1 MNKKLLLLSVALLS
15 FATSSFAQLW
25 DIPSAA
31 ELKYETNPKVS
42 IEANGKFWQGDSTFY
57 FLYNVEADAFLSNN
71 TCPSHAQWSTHA
83 ALRRDQAN
91 KIMLGQYRLAPIIV
105 TDTSYVETVVTKTDP
120 DTTYTETVMVID
132 TTSVT
137 IPEWD
142 GVTYNIIDWYNNRW
156 WYVFPTSSYNTF
168 VDNQGQAD
176 HMWNMKSMGD
186 GIFRFSVSDLNP
198 EFNTHF
204 ADSVFGGKS
213 ETYYGFNMI
222 DPDYNADEEVPVMPL
237 IPMLDVLSNKAYN
250 PEPPEGEENLEKAEL
265 AISWRFIPEEEYLKY
280 DSYRRA
286 WNYIANGEIE
296 NFIADVEDHYGNKIN
311 TSGLYAILDSK
322 TPVSYEEIMAAK
334 GVVEQQVRD
343 YLIAT
348 LFAGATNEE
357 PANVTALM
365 VNPNFDQGNKDGWDI
380 TSGIG
385 QNLQYNYDAGVHDYT
400 LPDGTAIH
408 GHYNSETGAWIQGFI
423 EAWHSSNNLGNG
435 TISQTIIGLPAGK
448 YSFSCDA
455 IACRQ
460 SAGKQA
466 NVGVYLFAQGGDVNM
481 QTSISTANEKP
492 EHFEMTFVS
501 SGGTIVLGLKSQN
514 ATANWMAADNFEL
527 WYYGEVDPNDD
538 PYKVI
543 LEGTIASLEKKYP
556 DVEGLMA
563 NNDVKDA
570 YLAELETAK
579 ACEADYQTEDSVL
592 NAAAAALAKS
602 INDYVRM
609 ESLMAQVQSQAEAF
623 EGTSFDG
630 LSEILGEWYE
640 MILMEAYNNGTADEA
655 MIDSITIKMGE
666 MIVDHITANVKPGD
680 ELTPLIKNPAFDTN
694 FSGWSTTG
702 ATPQFGG
709 KGGNADNSIGD
720 VLRIEDSGCAEV
732 FHNTFNMFQI
742 VRNMP
747 KGAFKLTAQAYERN
761 DSPEGIW
768 ESEWSEGPQV
778 GIHAVLYANNFESK
792 VNHIMVGAQNEIVY
806 AKAGTDGWP
815 TDTYASSY
823 DQYVPNSMDGA
834 NFYFNLGED
843 YQTYLVSVDFVL
855 GHAGDSITIGLK
867 NTFNSS
873 WVIFDNFRLYYTGE
887 SLDALEEPVN
897 SMLAK
902 LDAVLADEESMY
914 GADVAPMVESVRN
927 ELDAAYKGGDAD
939 GVFAALD
946 KGNEAVAYA
955 AKSAA
960 AYESLTAAYDGLMGE
975 YYAHEES
982 EFSDE
987 RNAAVKEL
995 LDKADHA
1002 LVYLDLPADEAS
1014 ELALAMKT
1022 LQSQLLLPE
1031 GGYIDLTADMFYNWT
1046 GYDASAEIVGS
1057 AGCAFALNQNTQMVY
1072 GDANVMY
1079 NNFADLTGADVLVL
1093 VATVGIPRLLFNRP
1107 DPPAGGSDSHGGTI
1121 PVELN
1126 TNTSNEWWTVTENED
1141 GSRTYVVDVK
1151 HITEV
1156 FGYCHLNAIKGAS
1169 WQDTNVTS
1177 IQIGYGIGNEPEA
1190 IESVNVEKKAA
1201 AGIYTIT
1208 GAKVNTLQRGI
1219 NILVDQNGNTRKVYM
1234 K

>member
-15 FATSSFAQLW
+15 FATSFAQNW
-25 DIPSAA
+25 DVPPAS
-31 ELKYETNPKVS
+31 ELKYVTDFKPTVQ
-42 IEANGKFWQGDSTFY
+42 ANEPYWKGDSAIY
-57 FLYNVEADAFLSNN
+57 YLYNVEADAFLSNN
-71 TCPSHAQWSTHA
+71 TCPSHDQWSTHA

-91 KIMLGQYRLAPIIV
+91 KIMMAQYRLDPIIK
-105 TDTSYVETVVTKTDP
+105 TDTTYVEVEVVED
-120 DTTYTETVMVID
+120 DTTYTKTEMKID
-132 TTSVT
+132 TLSIT
-137 IPEWD
+137 IPDWD
-142 GVTYNIIDWYNNRW
+142 GVTYKLLDWYDGSYRG
-156 WYVFPTSSYNTF
+156 VFPTSSYAMF
-168 VDNQGQAD
+168 VDRNGQAD
-176 HMWNMKSMGD
+176 YMWNVKSMGD
-186 GIFRFSVSDLNP
+186 GIYRIYVSDLNP
-198 EFNTHF
+198 TYNSHF
-204 ADSVFGGKS
+204 ADSIFGGKA
-213 ETYYGFNMI
+213 ETYLGFNMI
-222 DPDYNADEEVPVMPL
+222 DNDYNADEDVPVMPL
-237 IPMLDVLSNKAYN
+237 TPMLDVLSNKAYN
-250 PEPPEGEENLEKAEL
+250 PDPAEGEDNLENAEL

-280 DSYRRA
+280 NSYQRA
-286 WNYIANGEIE
+286 WNCIYNGEIDE
-296 NFIADVEDHYGNKIN
+296 FIADVEDHYGNKMN
-311 TSGLYAILDSK
+311 LKGLYDILNSK
-322 TPVSYEEIMAAK
+322 TPVTYEEIQAAR
-334 GVVEQQVRD
+334 GAVEQQIRD
-343 YLIAT
+343 YLIET

-365 VNPNFDQGNKDGWDI
+365 ENARFEKGNMDGWAI

-385 QNLQYNYDAGVHDYT
+385 QNLKYQNT
-400 LPDGTAIH
+400 DGNMTTFTID
-408 GHYNSETGAWIQGFI
+408 GESVRGYINGDSWISGFI
-423 EAWHSSNNLGNG
+423 EAWLPTPGTLGNG
-435 TISQTIIGLPAGK
+435 TISQTILGLPAGK

-455 IACRQ
+455 IACYQ
-460 SAGKQA
+460 SSGKQD

-481 QTSISTANEKP
+481 KTSISTANETP

-501 SGGTIVLGLKSQN
+501 SGGTIVLGLMAQN
-514 ATANWMAADNFEL
+514 AKANWMAADNFEL
-527 WYYGEVDPNDD
+527 WYYGEVDPDDD

-543 LEGTIASLEKKYP
+543 LEGTIASLQKKYP

-570 YLAELETAK
+570 YLAELEAAK
-579 ACEADYQTEDSVL
+579 ECEADYQTEDSVL
-592 NAAAAALAKS
+592 NAAANALAKS
-602 INDYVRM
+602 IQDYVRM
-609 ESLMAQVQSQAEAF
+609 ESLMAQVQAQAEAF

-640 MILMEAYNNGTADEA
+640 MTLMEAYNNGTADEA

-702 ATPQFGG
+702 ATPAFGG

-720 VLRIEDSGCAEV
+720 IARIEDSGCAEV
-732 FHNTFNMFQI
+732 FQNSFNMFQI

-747 KGAFKLTAQAYERN
+747 KGAFKLTAQAFERT
-761 DSPEGIW
+761 SGW
-768 ESEWSEGPQV
+768 EDYWAEGPTA
-778 GIHAVLYANNFESK
+778 GINAVLYANNFQSK
-792 VNHIMVGAQNEIVY
+792 VNNIMAGAQNEIVY
-806 AKAGTDGWP
+806 AKADTDGWP

-843 YQTYLVSVDFVL
+843 HQTYLVSVDFVL

-867 NTFNSS
+867 NDVKTS

-902 LDAVLADEESMY
+902 LDAVLADEESMF
-914 GADVAPMVESVRN
+914 GTDVIPMVESVRN

-955 AKSAA
+955 AQSAA
-960 AYESLTAAYDGLMGE
+960 AYDALTNAFDALTNE
-975 YYAHEES
+975 YYSHEES

-987 RNAAVKEL
+987 RNAAVKEA
-995 LDKADHA
+995 LDKADNA
-1002 LVYLDLPADEAS
+1002 LIKFNLTAEEAS
-1014 ELALAMKT
+1014 ELAKT
-1022 LQSQLLLPE
+1022 LNELKSQLLLPE
-1031 GGYIDLTADMFYNWT
+1031 GGYIDLTADMFYTWT
-1046 GYDASAEIVGS
+1046 NYDATAEQVS
-1057 AGCAFALNQNTQMVY
+1057 QAGCAYALNQNTQMVY

-1093 VATVGIPRLLFNRP
+1093 VVTTGTPRLLFNRP

-1121 PVELN
+1121 PVELKSD
-1126 TNTSNEWWTVTENED
+1126 TDTQWWTVTQNED
-1141 GSRTYVVDVK
+1141 GSKTYVVDVK
-1151 HITEV
+1151 RITEEY
-1156 FGYCHLNAIKGAS
+1156 GYCHLNAIKGAN

-1177 IQIGYGIGNEPEA
+1177 IQIGYGIGSEPEA
-1190 IESVNVEKKAA
+1190 IEAVNVEKKAV

-1219 NILVDQNGNTRKVYM
+1219 NILVDQNGNTRKVFM

>member
-15 FATSSFAQLW
+15 FATSFAQLW

-31 ELKYETNPKVS
+31 ELKYVTELKPTLQ
-42 IEANGKFWQGDSTFY
+42 ANEPYWKGDSAVY
-57 FLYNVEADAFLSNN
+57 YLYNVEADAFLSNN
-71 TCPSHAQWSTHA
+71 TCPSHAQWATHA

-91 KIMLGQYRLAPIIV
+91 KVMMAQYRLAPIIV
-105 TDTSYVETVVTKTDP
+105 TDT
-120 DTTYTETVMVID
+120 TYTEVEVVEADTSYTQTVMKVD
-132 TTSVT
+132 TVSIT

-142 GVTYNIIDWYNNRW
+142 GVTYKLLDWYNGSYRG
-156 WYVFPTSSYNTF
+156 VFPTSSYAMF
-168 VDNQGQAD
+168 VDRADQAD
-176 HMWNMKSMGD
+176 YMWNVKSMGN
-186 GIFRFSVSDLNP
+186 GLFRIYVSDLNP
-198 EFNTHF
+198 NYNSHF
-204 ADSVFGGKS
+204 ADSIFGGKA
-213 ETYYGFNMI
+213 ETYLGFNMI
-222 DPDYNADEEVPVMPL
+222 DNDYNADEEVPVMPL
-237 IPMLDVLSNKAYN
+237 TPMLDVLSNKAYN
-250 PEPPEGEENLEKAEL
+250 PSPVEGEPNLEDAIL
-265 AISWRFIPEEEYLKY
+265 AIDWRFIPEAEYDKY
-280 DSYRRA
+280 YSYVRA
-286 WNYIANGEIE
+286 WNYIANGEID
-296 NFIADVEDHYGNKIN
+296 NFIADVEDHYGNKMN
-311 TSGLYAILDSK
+311 LKGLEAILNST
-322 TPVSYEEIMAAK
+322 TPVTYEEIMEAKAA
-334 GVVEQQVRD
+334 VEQQIRE
-343 YLIAT
+343 YLIET

-365 VNPNFDQGNKDGWDI
+365 INPNFDQGNKDGWDI
-380 TSGIG
+380 TEGIG

-408 GHYNSETGAWIQGFI
+408 GHYNAETGAWIQGFI
-423 EAWHSSNNLGNG
+423 EAWHASNNLGNG
-435 TISQTIIGLPAGK
+435 TISQTIVGLPAGK

-460 SAGKQA
+460 SAGKQS

-481 QTSISTANEKP
+481 QTSISTDNEKP

-501 SGGTIVLGLKSQN
+501 SGGTIVLGLKSQS

-570 YLAELETAK
+570 YLAELEAAK
-579 ACEADYQTEDSVL
+579 NCEEDYQVEDSVL

-609 ESLMAQVQSQAEAF
+609 ESLMEQVQAQAEQF
-623 EGTSFDG
+623 EGTSFDE

-640 MILMEAYNNGTADEA
+640 MTLMEAYNDGTADEA
-655 MIDSITIKMGE
+655 MIDSISIKMGE
-666 MIVDHITANVKPGD
+666 MIVEHITANVKPGD
-680 ELTPLIKNPAFDTN
+680 ELTPLIKNPAFNTG
-694 FSGWSTTG
+694 FGSWTTTG
-702 ATPQFGG
+702 STPAFGG
-709 KGGNADNSIGD
+709 KGGNADNQIGD
-720 VLRIEDSGCAEV
+720 VARIDNSGCAEV
-732 FHNTFNMFQI
+732 YHASFNMYQI

-761 DSPEGIW
+761 DEPQGAW
-768 ESEWSEGPQV
+768 ESEWGDGPQV

-792 VNHIMVGAQNEIVY
+792 VNHIMVGAQDECIYRGND
-806 AKAGTDGWP
+806 TDNWP

-823 DQYVPNSMDGA
+823 DKWVPNSMDGA

-843 YQTYLVSVDFVL
+843 QQTYLVSVDFVL

-867 NTFNSS
+867 NDYKNS

-887 SLDALEEPVN
+887 SLEALEEPVN

-902 LDAVLADEESMY
+902 LDAVLEDEDSMF
-914 GADVAPMVESVRN
+914 GNDVKPNVQAIR
-927 ELDAAYKGGDAD
+927 DALATAYAGNDAD
-939 GVFAALD
+939 GVFEALD
-946 KGNEAVAYA
+946 NGTEAIAYA
-955 AKSAA
+955 AQSAA
-960 AYESLTAAYDGLMGE
+960 AYEALTNAYDGLMGE

-987 RNAAVKEL
+987 RNAAVKDL

-1002 LVYLDLPADEAS
+1002 LIYLDLPADEAS

-1022 LQSQLLLPE
+1022 LQAQLLLPE
-1031 GGYIDLTADMFYNWT
+1031 GGYIDLTSDMFYTWT
-1046 GYDASAEIVGS
+1046 TFDASAEKVNQ
-1057 AGCAFALNQNTQMVY
+1057 AGCAFALNQATQMVY

-1093 VATVGIPRLLFNRP
+1093 VATTGTPRLLFNRP

-1121 PVELN
+1121 PVELPRDEAN
-1126 TNTSNEWWTVTENED
+1126 GWWTVTENED
-1141 GSRTYVVDVK
+1141 GSKTYVVDVK
-1151 HITEV
+1151 RMTEEY
-1156 FGYCHLNAIKGAS
+1156 GYCHLNAIKGAN
-1169 WQDTNVTS
+1169 WADTNVTS
-1177 IQIGYGIGNEPEA
+1177 IVIGYGIGNEPEA
-1190 IESVNVEKKAA
+1190 IESVNTEKKAA
-1201 AGIYTIT
+1201 AGIYTLT

-1219 NILVDQNGNTRKVYM
+1219 NILVDQNGNTKKILV

>member
-15 FATSSFAQLW
+15 FATSFAQLW

-42 IEANGKFWQGDSTFY
+42 IEANGKYWAGDSTFY
-57 FLYNVEADAFLSNN
+57 YLYNVEADGFLSNN

-83 ALRRDQAN
+83 AVRRDQAN
-91 KIMLGQYRLAPIIV
+91 KVMLAQYRLAPII
-105 TDTSYVETVVTKTDP
+105 KT
-120 DTTYTETVMVID
+120 DTTYVEVETDDPDNPTKTVMKVD
-132 TTSVT
+132 TVSIT

-142 GVTYNIIDWYNNRW
+142 GVTYNIIDWYNNQW

-198 EFNTHF
+198 TFNTHF
-204 ADSVFGGKS
+204 ADSVFGGKA

-222 DPDYNADEEVPVMPL
+222 DNDYNADEEIPVMPL
-237 IPMLDVLSNKAYN
+237 VPMLDVLSNKAYN
-250 PEPPEGEENLEKAEL
+250 PDPVEGEPNLEDAIL
-265 AISWRFIPEEEYLKY
+265 AIDWRFIPEAEYDKY
-280 DSYRRA
+280 YSYVRA
-286 WNYIANGEIE
+286 WNYIANGEID
-296 NFIADVEDHYGNKIN
+296 NFIADVEDHYGNKMN
-311 TSGLYAILDSK
+311 LKGLEDILNSTK
-322 TPVSYEEIMAAK
+322 PVSYEEIMEAKAA
-334 GVVEQQVRD
+334 VEQQIRE
-343 YLIAT
+343 YLIET

-365 VNPNFDQGNKDGWDI
+365 INPNFDQGNKDGWDI

-423 EAWHSSNNLGNG
+423 EAWHQSNNLGNG

-460 SAGKQA
+460 SAGKQS

-481 QTSISTANEKP
+481 QTSISTDNEKP

-527 WYYGEVDPNDD
+527 WYYGEVDPDDD

-543 LEGTIASLEKKYP
+543 LDGTIASLQKKYP

-570 YLAELETAK
+570 YLAELEAAK
-579 ACEADYQTEDSVL
+579 NCEADYQIEDSVL
-592 NAAAAALAKS
+592 NAAANALAKS

-609 ESLMAQVQSQAEAF
+609 ESLMEQVQAQAEQF
-623 EGTSFDG
+623 EGTSFDE

-640 MILMEAYNNGTADEA
+640 MTLMEAYNNGTADEA

-694 FSGWSTTG
+694 FSGWSTVIN
-702 ATPQFGG
+702 TPAFGG
-709 KGGNADNSIGD
+709 KGGNGANGLGEIATLNSGN
-720 VLRIEDSGCAEV
+720 AEV
-732 FHNTFNMFQI
+732 FQKAFDMFQI

-747 KGAFKLTAQAYERN
+747 KGAFKLTCQAFERN
-761 DSPEGIW
+761 DEPGGAW
-768 ESEWSEGPQV
+768 ESEWGEGPEV
-778 GIHAVLYANNFESK
+778 GIHAVLYANSFESK
-792 VNHIMVGAQNEIVY
+792 VNNIMAGAQDECIYRYNDSDSY
-806 AKAGTDGWP
+806 P

-823 DQYVPNSMDGA
+823 DKWVPNSMDGA
-834 NFYFNLGED
+834 NFFFNISPE
-843 YQTYLVSVDFVL
+843 TYEVSVDFVL
-855 GHAGDSITIGLK
+855 GHAGDSIRIGLR
-867 NTFNSS
+867 NDYTHS

-887 SLDALEEPVN
+887 SLEALEEPVN

-902 LDAVLADEESMY
+902 LDAVLEDEDSMF
-914 GADVAPMVESVRN
+914 GNDVKPNVQAIR
-927 ELDAAYKGGDAD
+927 DALATAYAGNDAD
-939 GVFAALD
+939 GVFEALD
-946 KGNEAVAYA
+946 NGTEAIAYA
-955 AKSAA
+955 AQSAA

-1031 GGYIDLTADMFYNWT
+1031 GGYVDLKAEDFFTWT
-1046 GYDASAEIVGS
+1046 GWDATAEKVS
-1057 AGCAFALNQNTQMVY
+1057 QAGCAYALNQSTQMVY

-1079 NNFADLTGADVLVL
+1079 NNFADLSAADVLVL
-1093 VATVGIPRLLFNRP
+1093 VAIQGTPRLLFNRP
-1107 DPPAGGSDSHGGTI
+1107 EPAPGAEDSHGGTI

-1126 TNTSNEWWTVTENED
+1126 NESNTEWWTITTNDD
-1141 GSRTYVVDVK
+1141 GSKTYVVDVK
-1151 HITEV
+1151 RITETY
-1156 FGYCHLNAIKGAS
+1156 GYCHLNAIKGAN
-1169 WQDTNVTS
+1169 WADTNVTS
-1177 IQIGYGIGNEPEA
+1177 IQVGYGIGSEPEA
-1190 IESVNVEKKAA
+1190 IEAVNTEKKAA

-1219 NILVDQNGNTRKVYM
+1219 NILVDQNGNTRKVLV

>member
-15 FATSSFAQLW
+15 FATSFAQLW

-42 IEANGKFWQGDSTFY
+42 IEANGKYWAGDSIFY
-57 FLYNVEADAFLSNN
+57 YLYNVEADGFLSNN

-83 ALRRDQAN
+83 AVRRDQAN
-91 KIMLGQYRLAPIIV
+91 KVMLAQYRLAPII
-105 TDTSYVETVVTKTDP
+105 KT
-120 DTTYTETVMVID
+120 DTTYVEVETDDPDNPTKTVMKVD
-132 TTSVT
+132 TVSIT

-142 GVTYNIIDWYNNRW
+142 GVTYNIIDWYNNQW

-198 EFNTHF
+198 TFNTHF
-204 ADSVFGGKS
+204 ADSVFGGKA

-222 DPDYNADEEVPVMPL
+222 DNDYNADEEIPVMPL
-237 IPMLDVLSNKAYN
+237 VPMLDVLSNKAYN
-250 PEPPEGEENLEKAEL
+250 PDPVEGEPNIEDAIL
-265 AISWRFIPEEEYLKY
+265 AIDWRFIPEAEYDKY
-280 DSYRRA
+280 YSYVRA
-286 WNYIANGEIE
+286 WNYIANGEID
-296 NFIADVEDHYGNKIN
+296 NFIADVEDHYGNKMN
-311 TSGLYAILDSK
+311 LKGLEDILNSTK
-322 TPVSYEEIMAAK
+322 PVSYEEIMEAKAA
-334 GVVEQQVRD
+334 VEQQIRE
-343 YLIAT
+343 YLIET

-365 VNPNFDQGNKDGWDI
+365 INPNFDQGNKDGWDI

-423 EAWHSSNNLGNG
+423 EAWHQSNNLGNG

-460 SAGKQA
+460 SAGKQS

-481 QTSISTANEKP
+481 QTSISTDNEKP

-527 WYYGEVDPNDD
+527 WYYGEVDPDDD

-543 LEGTIASLEKKYP
+543 LDGTIASLQKKYP

-570 YLAELETAK
+570 YLAELEAAK
-579 ACEADYQTEDSVL
+579 NCEADYQIEDSVL
-592 NAAAAALAKS
+592 NAAANALAKS

-609 ESLMAQVQSQAEAF
+609 ESLMEQVQAQAEQF
-623 EGTSFDG
+623 EGTSFDE

-640 MILMEAYNNGTADEA
+640 MTLMEAYNNGTADEA
-655 MIDSITIKMGE
+655 MIDSISIKMGE
-666 MIVDHITANVKPGD
+666 MIVEHITANVKPGD

-694 FSGWSTTG
+694 FSGWSTVIN
-702 ATPQFGG
+702 TPAFGG
-709 KGGNADNSIGD
+709 KGGNGANGLGEIATLNSGN
-720 VLRIEDSGCAEV
+720 AEV
-732 FHNTFNMFQI
+732 FQKAFDMFQI

-747 KGAFKLTAQAYERN
+747 KGAFKLTCQAFERN
-761 DSPEGIW
+761 DEPGGAW
-768 ESEWSEGPQV
+768 ESEWGEGPEV
-778 GIHAVLYANNFESK
+778 GIHAVLYANSFESK
-792 VNHIMVGAQNEIVY
+792 VNNIMAGAQDECIYRYNDSDSY
-806 AKAGTDGWP
+806 P

-823 DQYVPNSMDGA
+823 DKWVPNSMDGA
-834 NFYFNLGED
+834 NFFFNISPE
-843 YQTYLVSVDFVL
+843 TYEVSVDFVL
-855 GHAGDSITIGLK
+855 GHAGDSIRIGLR
-867 NTFNSS
+867 NDYTHS

-887 SLDALEEPVN
+887 SLEALEEPVN

-902 LDAVLADEESMY
+902 LDAVLEDEDSMF
-914 GADVAPMVESVRN
+914 GNDVKPNVQAIR
-927 ELDAAYKGGDAD
+927 DALATAYAGNDAD
-939 GVFAALD
+939 GVFEALD
-946 KGNEAVAYA
+946 NGTEAIAYA
-955 AKSAA
+955 AQSAA
-960 AYESLTAAYDGLMGE
+960 AYESLTAAYDGLMNE

-995 LDKADHA
+995 LEKADHA
-1002 LVYLDLPADEAS
+1002 LTYLDMPADEAS

-1031 GGYIDLTADMFYNWT
+1031 GGYIELTADMFHTWT
-1046 GYDASAEIVGS
+1046 WYDATAEMVS
-1057 AGCAFALNQNTQMVY
+1057 QAGCAFNLNQNNSMVY

-1093 VATVGIPRLLFNRP
+1093 VATTGTPRLLFNRP

-1121 PVELN
+1121 PVELPRDEAN
-1126 TNTSNEWWTVTENED
+1126 GWWTVTDNED
-1141 GSRTYVVDVK
+1141 GSKTYVVDIK
-1151 HITEV
+1151 RITEEY
-1156 FGYCHLNAIKGAS
+1156 GYCHLNAIKGANFA
-1169 WQDTNVTS
+1169 DTYVTS

-1190 IESVNVEKKAA
+1190 IEAVNTEKKAA
-1201 AGIYTIT
+1201 AGIYTLT

-1219 NILVDQNGNTRKVYM
+1219 NILVDQNGNTRKVLV

>member
-25 DIPSAA
+25 DKPAA
-31 ELKYETNPKVS
+31 TEFQFATEMKNTLQ
-42 IEANGKFWQGDSTFY
+42 ANAPYWEGDTTVY
-57 FLYNVEADAFLSNN
+57 YLYNVEAGGFLTNGS
-71 TCPSHAQWSTHA
+71 CPTHSQWSTHA
-83 ALRRDQAN
+83 ALKIGTGN
-91 KIMLGQYRLAPIIV
+91 KVMMAQYRLDPIIV
-105 TDTSYVETVVTKTDP
+105 TDTTYVDVEVVED
-120 DTTYTETVMVID
+120 DTTYTKTEMKID
-132 TTSVT
+132 TLSIT

-142 GVTYNIIDWYNNRW
+142 GVTYKLLDFYDGSWRG
-156 WYVFPTSSYNTF
+156 VFPTSTYAMF
-168 VDNQGQAD
+168 VDRNGQAD
-176 HMWNMKSMGD
+176 YMWNVKSMG
-186 GIFRFSVSDLNP
+186 GGVYRISVSDLNP
-198 EFNTHF
+198 AWNSHA
-204 ADSVFGGKS
+204 ADSIFGNP
-213 ETYYGFNMI
+213 ETYLGFNKY
-222 DPDYNADEEVPVMPL
+222 DNDYDASLEDAAIIMPL
-237 IPMLDVLSNKAYN
+237 TPMLSVTNKAYR
-250 PEPPEGEENLEKAEL
+250 PETDTEPAEMEDAEL
-265 AISWRFIPEEEYLKY
+265 CIDWMFMPESEFNKY
-280 DSYRRA
+280 QSYCKA
-286 WNYIANGEIE
+286 YDYMANGELD
-296 NFIADVEDHYGNKIN
+296 NFIADVEDRYGNKVDLK
-311 TSGLYAILDSK
+311 GLYAVQNSTTRI
-322 TPVSYEEIMAAK
+322 SYEELMEAKAA
-334 GVVEQQVRD
+334 VEQQIRD

-365 VNPNFDQGNKDGWDI
+365 ENARFEKGNMDGWAI

-385 QNLQYNYDAGVHDYT
+385 QNLKYQNT
-400 LPDGTAIH
+400 DGNMTTFTID
-408 GHYNSETGAWIQGFI
+408 GESVRGYINGDSWISGFI
-423 EAWHSSNNLGNG
+423 EAWLPTPGTLGNG
-435 TISQTIIGLPAGK
+435 TISQTILGLPAGK

-455 IACRQ
+455 IACYQ
-460 SAGKQA
+460 SSGKQD

-481 QTSISTANEKP
+481 KTSISTANETP

-501 SGGTIVLGLKSQN
+501 SGGTIVLGLMSQN
-514 ATANWMAADNFEL
+514 AKANWMAADNFEL
-527 WYYGEVDPNDD
+527 WYYGEVDPDDD
-538 PYKVI
+538 PYRVI

-570 YLAELETAK
+570 YLAELATAK
-579 ACEADYQTEDSVL
+579 ECEADYQIEDSVL

-680 ELTPLIKNPAFDTN
+680 ELTPLIKNPAFDTG
-694 FSGWSTTG
+694 FGSWTTTG
-702 ATPQFGG
+702 STPVFGG
-709 KGGNADNSIGD
+709 KGGNADNQIGD
-720 VLRIEDSGCAEV
+720 VARIENSGCAEV
-732 FHNTFNMFQI
+732 FKASFNMYQI

-747 KGAFKLTAQAYERN
+747 KGAFKLTCQAFERN
-761 DSPEGIW
+761 DEPGGAW
-768 ESEWSEGPQV
+768 ESEWGDGPQV

-792 VNHIMVGAQNEIVY
+792 VNNIMVGAQDECIYRGND
-806 AKAGTDGWP
+806 TDNWP

-823 DQYVPNSMDGA
+823 DKWVPNSMDGA

-843 YQTYLVSVDFVL
+843 QQTYLVSVDFVL

-867 NTFNSS
+867 NDYKNS

-887 SLDALEEPVN
+887 SLEALEEPVN

-902 LDAVLADEESMY
+902 LDAVLEDEDSMF
-914 GADVAPMVESVRN
+914 GNDVKPNVQAIR
-927 ELDAAYKGGDAD
+927 DALATAYAGNDAD
-939 GVFAALD
+939 GVFEALD
-946 KGNEAVAYA
+946 NGTEAIAYA
-955 AKSAA
+955 AQSAA
-960 AYESLTAAYDGLMGE
+960 AYESLTNAYDGLMGE

-1002 LVYLDLPADEAS
+1002 LIYLDLPADEAS

-1031 GGYIDLTADMFYNWT
+1031 GGYIDLTADMFHTWT
-1046 GYDASAEIVGS
+1046 WYDATAEITGDP
-1057 AGCAFALNQNTQMVY
+1057 GCAFALNQNTQMVY

-1079 NNFADLTGADVLVL
+1079 TNFADLTGADVLVL
-1093 VATVGIPRLLFNRP
+1093 VVSTGTPRLLFNRP

-1126 TNTSNEWWTVTENED
+1126 NDSNTQWWTVTTNDD
-1141 GSRTYVVDVK
+1141 GTKTYVVDIK
-1151 HITEV
+1151 GITAEY
-1156 FGYCHLNAIKGAS
+1156 GYCHLNAIKGAN
-1169 WQDTNVTS
+1169 WQDTNVLS

-1190 IESVNVEKKAA
+1190 IESVNTEKKAA
-1201 AGIYTIT
+1201 AGIYTLT

-1219 NILVDQNGNTRKVYM
+1219 NILVDQNGNTRKVLV